1 MLLIHSLSCCCPNQ
15 KSLSSP
21 SIFEGDSS
29 SLWLKSQGMAN
40 KFSMCFPKV
49 FPLIGCKCNR
59 DSLIPISISHLHL
72 DSFGLGASPWCDI
85 FKMPLDLFRDK
96 KFAHPPAPRSGRGP
110 LKSSGGEP
118 GKPTLPDDQAGSSS
132 GQRPLK
138 PANGK
143 GGRSVV
149 PSFTDEMLAAS
160 KPLAS
165 INFKAAS
172 GPSTR
177 PGVLPSPCF
186 PNFLAR
192 TTFVLES
199 LPEVKNPGEDAIFGD
214 FLFNSSNIAYIR

>member
-1 MLLIHSLSCCCPNQ
+1 MTRSGVSTSEMSQFDWTFPGLLP
-15 KSLSSP
+15 
-21 SIFEGDSS
+21 EGS
-29 SLWLKSQGMAN
+29 KT
-40 KFSMCFPKV
+40 
-49 FPLIGCKCNR
+49 R
-59 DSLIPISISHLHL
+59 
-72 DSFGLGASPWCDI
+72 
-85 FKMPLDLFRDK
+85 KMP
-96 KFAHPPAPRSGRGP
+96 HYQPPFKPSKLSGSQSKTGAENPNLLGNLSGTQSGRGP

-186 PNFLAR
+186 PIFLAR

-199 LPEVKNPGEDAIFGD
+199 LPEVKNPGEDATFGD
-214 FLFNSSNIAYIR
+214 FLFNSINSLTLHTLDKYR

>member
-1 MLLIHSLSCCCPNQ
+1 MTRSGVSTSEMSQFDWTFPGLLP
-15 KSLSSP
+15 
-21 SIFEGDSS
+21 EGS
-29 SLWLKSQGMAN
+29 KT
-40 KFSMCFPKV
+40 
-49 FPLIGCKCNR
+49 R
-59 DSLIPISISHLHL
+59 
-72 DSFGLGASPWCDI
+72 
-85 FKMPLDLFRDK
+85 KMP
-96 KFAHPPAPRSGRGP
+96 HYQPPFKPSKLSGSQSKTGAEKPNLLGNLSGTRSGRGP

-118 GKPTLPDDQAGSSS
+118 GKPTLPDDQAVSSS

-177 PGVLPSPCF
+177 PASGTWYSEKQVLNVYIYHVTCPKMYIFC
-186 PNFLAR
+186 PNHPI
-192 TTFVLES
+192 S
-199 LPEVKNPGEDAIFGD
+199 G
-214 FLFNSSNIAYIR
+214 

>member
-1 MLLIHSLSCCCPNQ
+1 MTRSGVSTSEMSQFDWTFPGLLP
-15 KSLSSP
+15 
-21 SIFEGDSS
+21 EGS
-29 SLWLKSQGMAN
+29 KT
-40 KFSMCFPKV
+40 
-49 FPLIGCKCNR
+49 R
-59 DSLIPISISHLHL
+59 
-72 DSFGLGASPWCDI
+72 
-85 FKMPLDLFRDK
+85 KMP
-96 KFAHPPAPRSGRGP
+96 HYQPPFKPSKLSGSQSKTGAEKPNLLGNLSGTRSGRGP

-199 LPEVKNPGEDAIFGD
+199 LSEVKNPGEDAFFGD
-214 FLFNSSNIAYIR
+214 FSLIVVTLHTLDKYI